1 MPNRRTRPLAL
12 VLTIAFAFPLF
23 ARGQVWDFLGYTLV
37 DSGQNHGS
45 IEVARRDRLFRSIQ
59 VRVDGEP
66 IFFDRVVVHF
76 LSGSTQEF
84 SISGRIF
91 PGGRDYIIELPGEL
105 RALKSVELWYYRELW
120 GRRPRIRLYGVRLAD
135 PAAESSTPP
144 H

>member
-1 MPNRRTRPLAL
+1 MKPNRPFALLLAL
-12 VLTIAFAFPLF
+12 AFACPSF
-23 ARGQVWDFLGYTLV
+23 ARGHVWDFLGYTLV
-37 DSGQNHGS
+37 DSDQNHGI

-59 VRVDGEP
+59 VRVEGEP

-76 LSGSTQEF
+76 VSGSTQEF

-105 RALKSVELWYYRELW
+105 RALQSVELWYYREFW
-120 GRRPRIRLYGVRLAD
+120 DRRPRISLYGVRLPD
-135 PAAESSTPP
+135 PATESSTPP